1 MKTIMLVTLALIL
14 GCAVPSF
21 SQEERGFKVGK
32 EIDFDA
38 VLKPLRDAKAL
49 LAQRKYAAA
58 EKAFRALDPNL
69 RSREVRMGLGEAIL
83 GQKRF
88 GEALA
93 MFDTISPA
101 ERAKNKVPFQLKYA
115 IVLYAVGRRQEAL
128 DLYADS
134 VKGIPSSMEFGRSL
148 LPLSFQRRMT
158 TFRQFEVDARTA
170 IAFYSFSSGSSN
182 EALPEV
188 ERALYLDPD
197 HALAR
202 CAEALALM
210 QLQPELALKRFEALA
225 KTAPD
230 SLKQE
235 IQSAMPS
242 LQEVAELSRTQLDAR
257 AKEAQSSQ
265 PSAPNKP

>member
-1 MKTIMLVTLALIL
+1 MKTILLVGLALVL
-14 GCAVPSF
+14 SSPAPSF
-21 SQEERGFKVGK
+21 ADDEVSFKIGK
-32 EIDFDA
+32 DIDFDA
-38 VLKPLRDAKAL
+38 VLKPIRDAKAL

-58 EKAFRALDPNL
+58 ERAFRALTPKHPGA
-69 RSREVRMGLGEAIL
+69 EVKVGLGEAIL

-93 MFDTISPA
+93 MFDSVSPA
-101 ERAKNKVPFQLKYA
+101 ERANDKVPFQLKYA

-148 LPLSFQRRMT
+148 LPLSFQRRTT

-170 IAFYSFSSGSSN
+170 IAFYRFSSTSSN
-182 EALPEV
+182 EALPEA
-188 ERALYLDPD
+188 ERALYLDPT

-210 QLQPELALKRFEALA
+210 KLQPELALKRFESLA

-235 IQSAMPS
+235 IEGAMPG
-242 LQEVAELSRTQLDAR
+242 LQELAEMNRTQLDAR
-257 AKEAQSSQ
+257 AKEAQSS
-265 PSAPNKP
+265 APNKP